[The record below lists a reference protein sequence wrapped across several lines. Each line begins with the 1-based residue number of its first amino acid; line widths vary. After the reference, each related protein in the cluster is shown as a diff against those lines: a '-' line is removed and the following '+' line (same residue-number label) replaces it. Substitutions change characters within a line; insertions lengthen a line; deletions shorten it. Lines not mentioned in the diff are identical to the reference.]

1 MKMGEKIRRKR
12 EEAGISQEQ
21 LGEKLGVSF
30 QAVSNW
36 ERNSS
41 LPDTAKLSM
50 LAKALNTSV
59 SYLMGEAGSQ
69 DWDRFDRLFDED
81 RMYTFIKAA
90 ATAKGLHQTLQALPF
105 AREKHKNQIRK
116 GKACIPY
123 ISHPLTMC
131 CQALAL
137 GLDEDDL
144 LSATLLH
151 DVVEDCEV
159 SISELPVEETAQET
173 VRLLSKDKSHELDEE
188 GYDKGYFEAIATS
201 PHAMLVKLLDRCHNL
216 SVMASG
222 FDRKRMGEYVTH
234 TQVWVMPLADRLREM
249 APQYSNACFL
259 LKYQMLS
266 LMYTVQHLLGE

>member
-1 MKMGEKIRRKR
+1 MKMGGRIRLKR

-30 QAVSNW
+30 QAVSGW
-36 ERNSS
+36 ERNNS
-41 LPDTAKLSM
+41 LPDTARLPM

-59 SYLMGEAGSQ
+59 SFLVGETENQ
-69 DWDRFDRLFDED
+69 DWNRFDRLFDED

-90 ATAKGLHQTLQALPF
+90 ATAKGLQQTLQALPF
-105 AREKHKNQIRK
+105 AREKHKNQVRK
-116 GKACIPY
+116 GKAGIPY

-159 SISELPVEETAQET
+159 SISELPVGEIARDT
-173 VRLLSKDKSHELDEE
+173 VRLLSKEKSHELDEE
-188 GYDKGYFEAIATS
+188 GYDKGYFKSIATS
-201 PHAMLVKLLDRCHNL
+201 PHAMLIKLLDRNHNL
-216 SVMASG
+216 SVMAGG
-222 FDRKRMGEYVTH
+222 FDRKQMGEYVTH
-234 TQVWVMPLADRLREM
+234 TQVWVMSLADRLREM
-249 APQYSNACFL
+249 APQYSNTCFL

-266 LMYTVQHLLGE
+266 LMYTVQHLLEE